1 MDIRSIHAIL
11 SMLGLSDALQDSLTE
26 RYIKDI
32 VAISKSIESNRRAAR
47 ESEQMLSAILDN
59 VETGIGFLDSSY
71 VIQRYNKKLGSILSI
86 NQHDNEYI
94 NIMDYIPKIQEA
106 LSENKGFVT
115 TLQGEDYLLQLEPM
129 NESHLLLLEPVNK
142 IFRQD
147 HEAKRSYE
155 QQLRTRLYNLEDY
168 LTIHDGVKKNVS

>member
-106 LSENKGFVT
+106 LSENKRVCNN
-115 TLQGEDYLLQLEPM
+115 P
-129 NESHLLLLEPVNK
+129 S
-142 IFRQD
+142 R
-147 HEAKRSYE
+147 
-155 QQLRTRLYNLEDY
+155 
-168 LTIHDGVKKNVS
+168 

>member
-1 MDIRSIHAIL
+1 MK
-11 SMLGLSDALQDSLTE
+11 T
-26 RYIKDI
+26 
-32 VAISKSIESNRRAAR
+32 
-47 ESEQMLSAILDN
+47 
-59 VETGIGFLDSSY
+59 
-71 VIQRYNKKLGSILSI
+71 
-86 NQHDNEYI
+86 
-94 NIMDYIPKIQEA
+94 
-106 LSENKGFVT
+106 KGFVT

-168 LTIHDGVKKNVS
+168 LTIHDGVKKMLVKVRKFAHADATVLIQGENGTGKEILAQGIHSYSNRSQNAFIPINIASISPTLLESELFGYVEGSFTGAKRAVNQVSLK